1 MIFICPLATMRLKG
15 TELCPKAESA
25 LSVEA
30 RVKKRMGHSGPRTLA
45 KWRMSGISVRT
56 GRVST
61 MTATFL
67 SIWNESPDAADFEEG
82 VAVTVGQAGARGASR
97 LEIDRWSPLLS
108 AVLHQ
113 YVVPVMMNTR
123 KQERAASVYGRPFM
137 IARFTYREWSEG
149 KRKTESSERTRGREK
164 LQVVAD

>member
-1 MIFICPLATMRLKG
+1 MRLKG
-15 TELCPKAESA
+15 IELCPKAESA
-25 LSVEA
+25 LRVEA

-45 KWRMSGISVRT
+45 KWRIRGISVRT

-97 LEIDRWSPLLS
+97 LEIDR
-108 AVLHQ
+108 
-113 YVVPVMMNTR
+113 
-123 KQERAASVYGRPFM
+123 
-137 IARFTYREWSEG
+137 
-149 KRKTESSERTRGREK
+149 
-164 LQVVAD
+164 